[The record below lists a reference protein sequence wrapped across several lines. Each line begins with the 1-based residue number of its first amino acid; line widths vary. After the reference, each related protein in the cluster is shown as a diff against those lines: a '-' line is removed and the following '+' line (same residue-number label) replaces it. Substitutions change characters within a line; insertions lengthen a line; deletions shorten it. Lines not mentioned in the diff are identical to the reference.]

1 MKRIFVP
8 SSAVFYSPWRFNLKS
23 AVKHILSRLGR
34 IFSFNFIS
42 GGSKNDVYVFIENRM
57 PTMRIEGKIIV
68 VVHDIIPLRVSYD
81 PSRKSPDAIGKDT
94 AKIVSRDTEDILKRA
109 SCIITVS
116 EFSRH
121 DISEYYHIDTERIKV
136 VYNGIDPS
144 VYARRYDLRLIRE
157 KYNLPEKYVLYFG
170 ACTAR
175 KNVET
180 LIRAYSKLPES
191 LRREYKLVITN
202 PLIDTFDCV
211 NDCGISDYVH
221 YIEAIPEDE
230 KPVIYQMAS
239 VSVYPSLY

>member
-1 MKRIFVP
+1 LIGAPCGFSTYETSIIRRLLEYSTLNVDVSYISCKNFNVSDVGFPVKRIFVP

-109 SCIITVS
+109 SCI
-116 EFSRH
+116 
-121 DISEYYHIDTERIKV
+121 
-136 VYNGIDPS
+136 N
-144 VYARRYDLRLIRE
+144 
-157 KYNLPEKYVLYFG
+157 N
-170 ACTAR
+170 
-175 KNVET
+175 
-180 LIRAYSKLPES
+180 S
-191 LRREYKLVITN
+191 LRIFT
-202 PLIDTFDCV
+202 
-211 NDCGISDYVH
+211 
-221 YIEAIPEDE
+221 A
-230 KPVIYQMAS
+230 
-239 VSVYPSLY
+239 